1 MKWST
6 EFDSLTIDETTA
18 NVPTGILRNEIDR
31 HEAVS
36 EERLWEMFG
45 SYDQTTG
52 KRSVSQ
58 KELNVQFLPVFV
70 CTVLKRQGYR
80 EGSHRMACTL
90 IKH

>member
-6 EFDSLTIDETTA
+6 EFDSLMIDETTA

-52 KRSVSQ
+52 KCSVSP
-58 KELNVQFLPVFV
+58 KELNVQSLQVFV

-80 EGSHRMACTL
+80 EVFHWMACTS